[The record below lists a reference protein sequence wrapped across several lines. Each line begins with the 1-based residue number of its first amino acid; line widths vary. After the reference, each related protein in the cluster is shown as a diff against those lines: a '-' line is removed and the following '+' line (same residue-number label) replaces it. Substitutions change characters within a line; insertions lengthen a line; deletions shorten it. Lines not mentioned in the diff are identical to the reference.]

1 MLGRFLERLRRRQ
14 SAPPTDAP
22 PIRRRKTWSAQ
33 SGYVYQYVYEG
44 HRRRAGD
51 TEYLFQVAWDRKT
64 PFAVRVV
71 LPDGVIQEWESAH
84 EVRLRRNERHG
95 IAKMALFQAFDER
108 ASPARMRAAVLVR
121 RADLEAIIEALG
133 II

>member
-14 SAPPTDAP
+14 TAPPTDAP
-22 PIRRRKTWSAQ
+22 PARRRKTWSAR

-44 HRRRAGD
+44 HRRRAGE
-51 TEYLFQVAWDRKT
+51 TEYLFQVTSGREAPLT
-64 PFAVRVV
+64 VGVV
-71 LPDGVIQEWESAH
+71 LPDEVIQEWERAH

-108 ASPARMRAAVLVR
+108 ANPARMRSAVLVR
-121 RADLEAIIEALG
+121 RADLEAIIETLG